1 MELALSNTQVI
12 NPFRRVRLSEN
23 ATSAL
28 DDLPAV
34 RRLNTRAEFLR
45 GLREIRNFS
54 RVFGRVRLRNYQVE
68 AADAILDSVLGKK
81 GLSFV
86 VMFPRQSGKNML
98 QAQLEVYLMTV
109 LGGMGAEMVKLSPTF
124 QPQSL
129 NAMRRLETALED
141 NYLTH
146 GQWQKSAGN
155 HYRFKNAHLTFLSAA
170 PGSNIVGATAST
182 LLMLDEAQDIGI
194 AKYDKQIAPMAA
206 STNATRVFWGT
217 AWTEQTLLAR
227 ELRAAQEAEARDG
240 VRRVFRLG
248 AEQVRAE
255 VPAYGLFVDEQVA
268 RLGRSH
274 PMVRS
279 QFFSEEIDFASGL
292 FTPARLGLMQG
303 SHAAC
308 EAPQAGKR
316 YAMLVDLA
324 GEDEQARKEGFVS
337 AESDQLENSG
347 RDSTAVTIVEID
359 LSLLDDDL
367 IGKPRYLVARRYL
380 WQGEK
385 HSTLYQRLLSLAKHW
400 NCEKIVVD
408 ASGVG
413 AGVCSFLRDRLGER
427 VIPLVFNQK
436 IKSDLGWGF
445 LAVVDT
451 GRFQDFKPR
460 QAFTTEDGRL
470 NLLSLQMADE
480 QERLQSLFQRQLQAL
495 SFEVGIGLQKTLKW
509 WVPDGTSDPLGGL
522 LHDDLVISAAMTAIL
537 DEMEWT
543 PTFAPAI
550 IQASDPIREMDGG
563 F

>member
-12 NPFRRVRLSEN
+12 NPFRRVCLSEN
-23 ATSAL
+23 ATYTL
-28 DDLPAV
+28 DDLQAV

-54 RVFGRVRLRNYQVE
+54 RVFGRVRLRNYQIE

-217 AWTEQTLLAR
+217 AWTGQTLLAR

-279 QFFSEEIDFASGL
+279 QFFSEEIDFAGGL

-324 GEDEQARKEGFVS
+324 GEDEQARKEGSVS
-337 AESDQLENSG
+337 AETDQLENPG

-367 IGKPRYLVARRYL
+367 IGKPRYLVAQRYL

-495 SFEVGIGLQKTLKW
+495 SFEVGIGPQKTLKW

-537 DEMEWT
+537 DEYEWT

>member
-1 MELALSNTQVI
+1 MELARSNTQVI
-12 NPFRRVRLSEN
+12 NPFRRVRLSEE
-23 ATSAL
+23 APSKL

-54 RVFGRVRLRNYQVE
+54 RVFGRVRLRNYQIE

-217 AWTEQTLLAR
+217 VWTGQTLLAR

-279 QFFSEEIDFASGL
+279 QFFSEEIDFAGGL

-303 SHAAC
+303 SHSAC
-308 EAPQAGKR
+308 ETPQAGKR

-324 GEDEQARKEGFVS
+324 GEDEQVRKEGFVS
-337 AESDQLENSG
+337 AETDQLENPG
-347 RDSTAVTIVEID
+347 RDSTAVTIVDID

-367 IGKPRYLVARRYL
+367 IGKPRYLVAQRYL

-480 QERLQSLFQRQLQAL
+480 QERVQSLFQRQLQAL
-495 SFEVGIGLQKTLKW
+495 SFEVGIGPQKTLKW

>member
-12 NPFRRVRLSEN
+12 NPFRRVRLSEE
-23 ATSAL
+23 APSKL

-206 STNATRVFWGT
+206 STNATRVLWGT
-217 AWTEQTLLAR
+217 AWTGQTLLAR

-240 VRRVFRLG
+240 IRRVFRLG

-279 QFFSEEIDFASGL
+279 QFFSEEIDFAGGL

-308 EAPQAGKR
+308 EAPQSGKR

-337 AESDQLENSG
+337 AETDQLENPG

-367 IGKPRYLVARRYL
+367 IGKPRYLVAQRYL

-495 SFEVGIGLQKTLKW
+495 SFEVGIGPQKTLKW